1 MSIEKIDSKQFI
13 TIKITGLMIYADQEK
28 IQQAGLKAFEGQE
41 KLRILVIFE
50 NFQGWDNDP
59 RWNNLSF
66 QAVGDQ
72 HITKMAVVCDESKH
86 DEILMFLGDGFRSFP
101 IQAFKPNEIEL
112 AQAWLSE

>member
-1 MSIEKIDSKQFI
+1 MSIEKIDGQQFV
-13 TIKITGLMIYADQEK
+13 TIKITGLMTYTDQEK
-28 IQQAGLKAFEGQE
+28 IQQAGKQAFEQQN
-41 KLRILVIFE
+41 KLRLLVMFE

-59 RWNNLSF
+59 HWNDLSF

-72 HITKMAVVCDESKH
+72 HTERMAVVCDESKH

-101 IQAFKPNEIEL
+101 IQAFEIHELEL